1 MTKSVRVDNCPLCQ
15 PRYSRSPDRLG
26 MRPIIPPSSSVTNNG
41 GHPQIITSNNSKKHH
56 HHQLQPK
63 HSYGD
68 LLASRNRP
76 PTLQRMEKKSRG
88 RRSHSE
94 FRPPTAASSST
105 TTVSSA
111 QTQVSAVNN
120 GQITQ
125 PPSFLARLNDENV
138 NPLNLHPHHGLHGGH
153 GHGHGGGGHRKNSRD
168 LNGNNCKDNSDYA
181 ELSSSHNEM
190 RIRKAS
196 RVSRSKS
203 RVKTT
208 NGGLNHQQSSGLH
221 TVWPGKAGI
230 WLPQ

>member
-120 GQITQ
+120 GQTTQPQ

-153 GHGHGGGGHRKNSRD
+153 GHGGGHRKNSRD

>member
-1 MTKSVRVDNCPLCQ
+1 MTKPVRVDNCPLCQ

-26 MRPIIPPSSSVTNNG
+26 MRPIIPPSSASNNG
-41 GHPQIITSNNSKKHH
+41 GHPPTSNNSKK
-56 HHQLQPK
+56 HQLQPK

-68 LLASRNRP
+68 LLASRRP

-94 FRPPTAASSST
+94 FRPPTAASSSST

-120 GQITQ
+120 GQTTH

-138 NPLNLHPHHGLHGGH
+138 NPLNLHPHHGLHG

>member
-1 MTKSVRVDNCPLCQ
+1 MTKPVRVDNCPLCQ

-26 MRPIIPPSSSVTNNG
+26 MRPIIPPSSASNNG
-41 GHPQIITSNNSKKHH
+41 GHPPTSNNSKK
-56 HHQLQPK
+56 HQLQPK

-68 LLASRNRP
+68 LLASRRP

-94 FRPPTAASSST
+94 FRPPAASTVASATQGST
-105 TTVSSA
+105 
-111 QTQVSAVNN
+111 AVNN
-120 GQITQ
+120 GQQ
-125 PPSFLARLNDENV
+125 PPFLARLNDENV

-153 GHGHGGGGHRKNSRD
+153 SHGHGHGGHQHRKNSRD
-168 LNGNNCKDNSDYA
+168 LNGNCKDNSDYA

-208 NGGLNHQQSSGLH
+208 NGGLHQQSSGLH

>member
-1 MTKSVRVDNCPLCQ
+1 MTKPVRVDNCPLCQ

-94 FRPPTAASSST
+94 FRPPASAT
-105 TTVSSA
+105 MA

-120 GQITQ
+120 GQ
-125 PPSFLARLNDENV
+125 PPFLTRHTSLKSKLAKNDFPEE
-138 NPLNLHPHHGLHGGH
+138 
-153 GHGHGGGGHRKNSRD
+153 KTIYS
-168 LNGNNCKDNSDYA
+168 
-181 ELSSSHNEM
+181 ESS
-190 RIRKAS
+190 
-196 RVSRSKS
+196 
-203 RVKTT
+203 
-208 NGGLNHQQSSGLH
+208 
-221 TVWPGKAGI
+221 WPGNFKNDLEIGLANNATFKIFHQKIGN
-230 WLPQ
+230 

>member
-1 MTKSVRVDNCPLCQ
+1 MTKPVRVDNCPLCQ

-26 MRPIIPPSSSVTNNG
+26 MRPIIPPSSSSAPNNHG
-41 GHPQIITSNNSKKHH
+41 GHHPIITSKK
-56 HHQLQPK
+56 HQLQPK

-94 FRPPTAASSST
+94 FRPPASAT
-105 TTVSSA
+105 TA

-120 GQITQ
+120 GQQ
-125 PPSFLARLNDENV
+125 PPFLARLNDENV
-138 NPLNLHPHHGLHGGH
+138 NPLNLHPHHGLG
-153 GHGHGGGGHRKNSRD
+153 GHGGGGHQGRKNSRD
-168 LNGNNCKDNSDYA
+168 LNGNCKDNSDYA

-208 NGGLNHQQSSGLH
+208 NGGLHQQSSGLH